1 MEYITPVIVLSE
13 VSPDAPA
20 TASERDLAASTEAAR
35 LAGCQVYGIPGDFS
49 RCGSADDALWHV
61 PVQTS
66 PTLGWWIGYIP
77 TAERYVSIYG
87 AALRRNIRLLNDPE
101 EHATILE
108 LDRAAARLGDLTPAT
123 RIVTTLDEC
132 ASAAESLGFPV
143 FVKGAVQSRKA
154 DGLKACV
161 AEDLAQLEQL
171 CAGLL
176 SGPPLRGQ
184 VMIRGRVMVRK
195 FVPLRH
201 VQHTG
206 AGFPV
211 GREYRVLLHR
221 GELLAYGYYWDG
233 DDPLRALS
241 REEEAAMLAVAHE
254 AAHRLAVPLSGVDVG
269 QAEDGRWIVI
279 ETNDPQ
285 FSGTSQVPRLELWHR
300 VAGLRI

>member
-1 MEYITPVIVLSE
+1 MYSAPVIVLSE

-20 TASERDLAASTEAAR
+20 TSSERDLAASTEAAR
-35 LAGCQVYGIPGDFS
+35 LAGCRVYAIPGDFS

-61 PVQTS
+61 PVQTA
-66 PTLGWWIGYIP
+66 PMPGWWIGYIP
-77 TAERYVSIYG
+77 TAERYAAIYE
-87 AALRRNIRLLNDPE
+87 AALRRNIRLLNDPD

-108 LDRAAARLGDLTPAT
+108 LDRAAARLGELTPAT
-123 RIVTTLDEC
+123 RVVTALEEC
-132 ASAAESLGFPV
+132 ASAAEALGFPL

-154 DGLKACV
+154 NGLQACV

-184 VMIRGRVMVRK
+184 VTVRGRVMVRT

-211 GREYRVLLHR
+211 GREYRVVLHR
-221 GELLAYGYYWDG
+221 GEVLAHGYYWDG
-233 DDPLRALS
+233 DDPLRDLS
-241 REEEAAMLAVAHE
+241 RAEEAAMLAVARE
-254 AAHRLAVPLSGVDVG
+254 AARRLAVPLSGVDVG

-285 FSGTSQVPRLELWHR
+285 FSGTSQLPRLELWHR
-300 VAGLRI
+300 VAGLAM